1 MKKKFITLLIL
12 CLTFSIAL
20 FALSACKKDAIYK
33 VTFNNQGS
41 TTVVEVVDGGKAQ
54 KPQDPIKAG
63 YEFDGWYLGNEEYS
77 FDSTVSGDITVE
89 AKFTA
94 ISYAI
99 TYNLNGGTVETAN
112 PATYTIET
120 ETFTLNNPIKANYEF
135 AGWVEGE
142 NLATLTATVTKG
154 TTGNKTFTATYVAT
168 KYSITY
174 DYDLGIASN
183 PTTYTVEDEVVLK
196 APIKLGYNFTGWTW
210 EGQTEPVKNV
220 TIAVG
225 SFGNKAYK
233 ANYELANVALTYDL
247 DGGTVTT
254 ANPETISILTET
266 FTLNNPTR
274 IGSTFLGWT
283 WEGQTEPVLNVTI
296 EKGSLLLPRTFV
308 ANYAVETYDI
318 TYELN
323 GGIVN
328 PANPVTYTVETA
340 TFTLNNPT
348 KEDYV
353 FTGWTWAS
361 QTTPVKTVTIE
372 RGSRVDDIAFT
383 ANFEAI
389 FTVDKNGII
398 DTINDK
404 ALELTVL
411 NIPAKVGEVDVKGV
425 SDEVLKKVTNVVEFT
440 TTTNS
445 ALSVVDG
452 NLYMG
457 NALVK
462 YAPNKTETSFT
473 IPSTVTSIG
482 NYAFANATNLTEV
495 IIDEQ
500 VVSVGKDV
508 FNGTTNIVVKV
519 EALSYDNFD
528 NDWAKSAKKVIVDYK
543 TGDDDDI
550 IVGGDAF

>member
-1 MKKKFITLLIL
+1 MKKKLITLLIL

-20 FALSACKKDAIYK
+20 FALSACNEDAIYK

-41 TTVVEVVDGGKAQ
+41 TTVVEVVEGGKAQ

-168 KYSITY
+168 VYNITY

-220 TIAVG
+220 TIEVG

-233 ANYELANVALTYDL
+233 ANYELANVALTYNL

-274 IGSTFLGWT
+274 LGSTFVGWT
-283 WEGQTEPVLNVTI
+283 WDGQTEPVLNVTI

-308 ANYAVETYDI
+308 ANYTVETYDI

-348 KEDYV
+348 KQDYV

-389 FTVDKNGII
+389 FTVDENGII

-411 NIPAKVGEVDVKGV
+411 NIPAKVGEVDVMGV
-425 SDEVLKKVTNVVEFT
+425 SNEVLKKVTNVVEFT
-440 TTTNS
+440 TTHT

-457 NALVK
+457 NTLLK

-473 IPSTVTSIG
+473 IPSTVTAIG
-482 NYAFANATNLTEV
+482 DYAFANATNLTEV

-500 VVSVGKDV
+500 VVAVGEDV

-519 EALSYDNFD
+519 EAVSYDNFD

-543 TGDDDDI
+543 TGDNDDI
-550 IVGGDAF
+550 IVGGDDF